1 MVTAAIHVVLVL
13 PAVAGAGSSATTG
26 GSPIPTKP
34 KISRVDCLSACPSAT
49 SGRSAELR
57 VAPGSTIRLTGTGF
71 TDSDVVAFVGGAT
84 SRPALLTATTVDV
97 VVPGD
102 ASSGTVVVLAGFG
115 VRSGPSPVKLAVKGA
130 SGPISLGQPL
140 PKSALMTSKFWEP
153 RSYEMHPGVD
163 LAISSGTPIK
173 ASGDG
178 TVTTA
183 APSGGYGNY
192 TCVRHTATVS
202 TCYAHQSEILVSVGD
217 RVRKGQVI
225 GKVGCTGSCSGD
237 HLHYEVRVSGAVV
250 CPAAWVGASSKRWC
264 ESGSPGYGTRNVS
277 AADLRRSRRGLTT
290 RAAAA
295 GFSARDA
302 RYFCPL

>member
-1 MVTAAIHVVLVL
+1 MAVVLAL
-13 PAVAGAGSSATTG
+13 PAVAGAGSSAATG
-26 GSPIPTKP
+26 GSSMPTTP
-34 KISRVDCLSACPSAT
+34 KISRVVCKSACPSTT
-49 SGRSAELR
+49 SGRSAAIP
-57 VAPGSTIRLTGTGF
+57 VAAGSTIRLTGTGF
-71 TDSDVVAFVGGAT
+71 TDSDVVIFGGGAK
-84 SRPALLTATTVDV
+84 SRVAQVTATTIDA

-102 ASSGTVVVLAGFG
+102 ASSGAVVVLAGFDI
-115 VRSGPSPVKLAVKGA
+115 RSKPSPVTLAVKGA
-130 SGPISLGQPL
+130 SDPVSLAPPL

-183 APSGGYGNY
+183 GPSGGYGNY

-217 RVRKGQVI
+217 RVRRGQVI

-250 CPAAWVGASSKRWC
+250 CPAPWVGASSKQWC
-264 ESGSPGYGTRNVS
+264 ERGAPGYGTRDVT
-277 AADLRRSRRGLTT
+277 AADLRKSRRGLTS
-290 RAAAA
+290 RASTA
-295 GFSARDA
+295 GFSVQDG
-302 RYFCPL
+302 RYFCEL